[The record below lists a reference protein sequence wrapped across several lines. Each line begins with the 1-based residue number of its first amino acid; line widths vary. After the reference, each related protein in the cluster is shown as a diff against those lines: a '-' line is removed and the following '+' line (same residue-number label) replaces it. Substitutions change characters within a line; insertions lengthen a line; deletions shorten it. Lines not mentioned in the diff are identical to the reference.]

1 MAYENLAGKY
11 LKILKVQLLL
21 TEEKAVGPDEEATSI
36 LLLCKYYILPH
47 TAT

>member
-1 MAYENLAGKY
+1 MAYENLARKY

-21 TEEKAVGPDEEATSI
+21 TEEKAVDPDEEATSI
-36 LLLCKYYILPH
+36 LLVCKYYILPP